1 MAKIFISYRREDSGF
16 AVDQLHGALKPYVD
30 NPSADIFIDV
40 DNIPPGVD
48 FVEHLDK
55 KVAQCEV
62 MLVAIGQR
70 WLDATDPDTGAR
82 RLDNPDD
89 FVRIEITRALA
100 RNIPVVPVLIGG
112 AEMPPVEALP
122 DDLKPLAR
130 RQATPIGRGRVEE
143 DVADLA
149 YGLGLKK
156 TEAPQPK
163 GKGGLVAALL
173 GLVVLGGGAAGVWVL
188 DPFSGG
194 ETDSPSGPAPI
205 ETAKRDAT
213 AEPEED
219 VTIFEDDTAQGPAAD
234 VPTPS
239 EEPDAESVADAE
251 TRAAAE
257 ARAGPWDNISQRDWS
272 VRAYED
278 ITDDILGQAGLTK
291 LKTAADAGNQNA
303 STVLGMTYHLGKG
316 GLSEDHARAAQ
327 YYRIGCDRGNMRG
340 CNNLGYMY
348 LHALGVTQDYAR
360 ARQLST
366 KACDCGDMVSCNDL
380 GYMYQLALGV
390 TQDYTRAR
398 QLYTKACY
406 GGEIVGCGSLGYM
419 YQQALGVTQDYTRA
433 RQLFTKACDGGNE
446 RACQNLKNLGDRGR

>member
-48 FVEHLDK
+48 FVDHLDK

-70 WLDATDPDTGAR
+70 WLDAVDPDTGAR
-82 RLDNPDD
+82 RLDDPDD
-89 FVRIEITRALA
+89 VMRIEITRALA

-122 DDLKPLAR
+122 GDLKPLAR

-149 YGLGLKK
+149 DGLGLKK

-205 ETAKRDAT
+205 ETAEAGAT

-234 VPTPS
+234 VPAPS
-239 EEPDAESVADAE
+239 EEPDAESAADAAS
-251 TRAAAE
+251 RAGDAAYNAKNYAE
-257 ARAGPWDNISQRDWS
+257 ARQ
-272 VRAYED
+272 
-278 ITDDILGQAGLTK
+278 LFTK
-291 LKTAADAGNQNA
+291 ACD
-303 STVLGMTYHLGKG
+303 G
-316 GLSEDHARAAQ
+316 GEMS
-327 YYRIGCDRGNMRG
+327 G

-348 LHALGVTQDYAR
+348 DE
-360 ARQLST
+360 
-366 KACDCGDMVSCNDL
+366 
-380 GYMYQLALGV
+380 ALGV

-398 QLYTKACY
+398 QLYTKAC
-406 GGEIVGCGSLGYM
+406 
-419 YQQALGVTQDYTRA
+419 
-433 RQLFTKACDGGNE
+433 DGGNDT
-446 RACQNLKNLGDRGR
+446 ACQTLENLGDRGR